1 MDSSFRPTV
10 RCFGGDLSP
19 ALQDLITTA
28 SIRMIGSKCDHCG
41 ISKDDTTMKLKSCVK
56 CRRSYYCNAD
66 CQKADWKRH
75 KKGCLPLL
83 DFPVGSIVK
92 LQGNDIDEYDESN
105 DDDDDNDDTCDDDDN
120 NDDKCDDEYR
130 ECDDVIYDDV

>member
-41 ISKDDTTMKLKSCVK
+41 VSKDDTTMKLKSCVK

-92 LQGNDIDEYDESN
+92 LQGNDIDEYHESN
-105 DDDDDNDDTCDDDDN
+105 DDDDDNDDTCDDDDD
-120 NDDKCDDEYR
+120 NDDS
-130 ECDDVIYDDV
+130 VS